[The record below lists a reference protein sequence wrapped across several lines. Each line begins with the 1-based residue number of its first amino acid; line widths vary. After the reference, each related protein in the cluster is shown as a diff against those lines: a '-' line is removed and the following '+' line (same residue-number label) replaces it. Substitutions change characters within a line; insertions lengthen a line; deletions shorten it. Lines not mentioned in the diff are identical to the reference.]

1 MFEFISRSL
10 KLAGE
15 YKNKMKAGI
24 FFIFFQNFSMLL
36 SFFAIYLSFKWLDSV
51 TTSTTLM
58 VFGVLAIALVF
69 IFITSWIQNIFIA
82 GVFFN
87 IFKDYRL
94 DVGEKLKKAPMGYFS
109 EKSLS
114 KILGC
119 FTNVLRGLENL
130 SQITITTTVSGLSVT
145 FFLLIG
151 LFSLNYKIGLLAL
164 VLSSIAWF
172 MVYNIFKFAKQNIN
186 TLHLKTVDFTDALV
200 DGIRGIPVLRSFPS
214 MEESK
219 VKRIHGRVYETSNAL
234 RNTQVKFEKLFTIYS
249 RFFGTILNVSSILT
263 LLYTCYLFTQGE
275 VKIYEALT
283 LSAASFMLYGGIKQL
298 ENAAIL
304 LVKSPSDLNY
314 LEEILDIPEIKE
326 GNIEKVEGKKSIEFE
341 NVNFS
346 YDKEKTVINDLS
358 FTINEGAK
366 IAIVG
371 HSGSGKTTII
381 NLLSRFYDVDS
392 GKIKLAGED
401 VRDYKVNTLL
411 KNLSLVFQDVYL
423 FNDTVR
429 NNIRFAKPD
438 ATDEEIM
445 KVSKRAMCH
454 EFIMKMPNGYD
465 TIIGEGGSNISG
477 GEKQRISIARA
488 LLKDAD
494 IILLD
499 EATSSVDPENEYE
512 ILKAID
518 ELCKGKTVI
527 SIAHRLST
535 VKNADKILVIDNGR
549 LVQSGT
555 HTELIEVDGIYRNF
569 IESRKKAK
577 DWTL

>member
-10 KLAGE
+10 KLAGG
-15 YKNKMKAGI
+15 YRNKMKAGI

-36 SFFAIYLSFKWLDSV
+36 SFLAIYLSFKWLDNV

-58 VFGVLAIALVF
+58 VFGVLAIALIF
-69 IFITSWIQNIFIA
+69 IFITSWIQNIFIG

-109 EKSLS
+109 EQSLS

-172 MVYNIFKFAKQNIN
+172 MVFEIFKVAKKNIN

-214 MEESK
+214 IEESK
-219 VKRIHGRVYETSNAL
+219 VKKIHSRVYETSNAL
-234 RNTQVKFEKLFTIYS
+234 KNTQVKFEKIFTLYS

-283 LSAASFMLYGGIKQL
+283 LSAASFMLFGGIKQL

-314 LEEILDIPEIKE
+314 IEEILDIPEIKE
-326 GNIEKVEGKKSIEFE
+326 GSIEKVEGTKSIEFE

-358 FTINEGAK
+358 FTINEGAN

-401 VRDYKVNTLL
+401 IRDYKVNTLL

-445 KVSKRAMCH
+445 EVSKRAMCH

-555 HTELIEVDGIYRNF
+555 HAELIEVDGIYRNF

-577 DWTL
+577 NWTL